1 MRNPLILFSLLVG
14 CSPPKVDMPFD
25 GDEDGLLSDAEE
37 ALGTDP
43 ENPDSDDDG
52 FLDGDEVDN
61 STDPLNP
68 AEHPYTG
75 GWKIDACKA
84 DMDDAGTG
92 TDIGDVAPNFSL
104 TDQYGDTLSL
114 HDFCGK
120 VVLIESSAFW

>member
-1 MRNPLILFSLLVG
+1 MRNPLIYFSLLAG
-14 CSPPKVDMPFD
+14 CSLPKVDMPFD
-25 GDEDGLLSDAEE
+25 GDGDGLLSDAEE
-37 ALGTDP
+37 EMGTDP

-52 FLDGDEVDN
+52 FTDGDEVDN

-68 AEHPYTG
+68 SEHPYTG

-84 DMDDAGTG
+84 DMSDEGTG
-92 TDIGDVAPNFSL
+92 TDIDDVAPNFSL
-104 TDQYGDTLSL
+104 TDQYGDPLSL